1 MQRVIKLKKT
11 VHFAMTIM
19 EPMAMAM
26 ATPVPIRRV
35 IKLKKQIPSPETI
48 PIPATIRRTI
58 KLKKQ
63 GPLLSVPPPPPHGL
77 ALTPLAEAF
86 EAIREYYAIR
96 GQQIPQEDLKWYQ
109 TELALEKK
117 EMDEFWQRCSV
128 TKAIMEE
135 TMKSYTTGKIDE
147 IALMKVEI
155 EAKALQKSL
164 PIRKE
169 DIGPMPSYGT
179 PEFWAWCHR
188 RKKLR
193 LQEEAAIIA
202 AGGTVKPKKAKAK
215 K

>member
-11 VHFAMTIM
+11 VHFALVVM
-19 EPMAMAM
+19 EPK
-26 ATPVPIRRV
+26 PRRV
-35 IKLKKQIPSPETI
+35 IKLKKQMPMDTPMAMASPV
-48 PIPATIRRTI
+48 RRVI

-63 GPLLSVPPPPPHGL
+63 EPLLSVPPPPLLGI
-77 ALTPLAEAF
+77 ALTQIAEAF

-96 GQQIPQEDLKWYQ
+96 GEPIPQEDLKWYQ

-135 TMKSYTTGKIDE
+135 TMKSYTTGLVDE
-147 IALMKVEI
+147 VALMKVEV

-179 PEFWAWCHR
+179 PEFWAWCHK

-202 AGGTVKPKKAKAK
+202 AGGTVKPKAK
-215 K
+215 KKYEK

>member
-11 VHFAMTIM
+11 VHFALAVM
-19 EPMAMAM
+19 EPKPIRVIKLKKQMSIAMAS
-26 ATPVPIRRV
+26 PVRRV
-35 IKLKKQIPSPETI
+35 IKLKKQE
-48 PIPATIRRTI
+48 
-58 KLKKQ
+58 
-63 GPLLSVPPPPPHGL
+63 PLLSVPPPPPLGI
-77 ALTPLAEAF
+77 ALTQIAEAF

-96 GQQIPQEDLKWYQ
+96 GEPIPQEDLKWYQ

-135 TMKSYTTGKIDE
+135 TMKSYTTGLVDE
-147 IALMKVEI
+147 VALMKVEV

-179 PEFWAWCHR
+179 PEFWGWCHK

-202 AGGTVKPKKAKAK
+202 AGGTVKPKAK
-215 K
+215 KKYEK